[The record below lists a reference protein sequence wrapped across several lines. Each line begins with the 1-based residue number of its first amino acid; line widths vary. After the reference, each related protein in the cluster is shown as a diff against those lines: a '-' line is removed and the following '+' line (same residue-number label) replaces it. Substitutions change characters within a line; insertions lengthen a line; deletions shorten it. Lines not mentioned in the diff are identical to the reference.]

1 MIRRLETSA
10 IYSALFCL
18 LAPVIASAQTA
29 QEPPRPSLEG
39 SDNRQSAKE
48 RQNLYESYFREIC
61 QAKQLCDATCKQV
74 YQSLENKSLFTWK
87 CP

>member
-1 MIRRLETSA
+1 MIRRLEISA

-29 QEPPRPSLEG
+29 QEPSRPSLEG
-39 SDNRQSAKE
+39 NRQSAKE

-61 QAKQLCDATCKQV
+61 QPKQLCDATCKQV
-74 YQSLENKSLFTWK
+74 YQSLENKSLFVWK